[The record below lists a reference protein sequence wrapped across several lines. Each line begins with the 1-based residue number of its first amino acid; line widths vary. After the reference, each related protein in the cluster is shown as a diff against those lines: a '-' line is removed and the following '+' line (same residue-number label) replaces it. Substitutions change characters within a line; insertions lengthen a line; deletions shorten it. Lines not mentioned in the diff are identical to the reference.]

1 MKSNS
6 AEVAVEALKALQRGQ
21 SAYDHAMGV
30 LYLDAPAAAPGDTWE
45 GRGKTMEVLS
55 QAFYDLLT
63 APENAGSPDGQTRR
77 ETESLKKTYEK
88 TKLHQME
95 LGDVFADVEKGDLS
109 RVTGRLREKI
119 HRHASFYK
127 PGALLKAVC
136 LTCNG

>member
-1 MKSNS
+1 
-6 AEVAVEALKALQRGQ
+6 
-21 SAYDHAMGV
+21 
-30 LYLDAPAAAPGDTWE
+30 
-45 GRGKTMEVLS
+45 MEVLS
-55 QAFYDLLT
+55 QSFYDLLT